1 MGEIQTGVMVSWFPP
16 FVVKIVRAAA
26 GFPFNT
32 EDVQILNRNHAFII
46 WVLTCFTY
54 IYSMYFLLCIS
65 NIMLLIMHYLQAI
78 CKMIAETLSEC
89 MVTIRLNV

>member
-1 MGEIQTGVMVSWFPP
+1 MFHS
-16 FVVKIVRAAA
+16 
-26 GFPFNT
+26 
-32 EDVQILNRNHAFII
+32 
-46 WVLTCFTY
+46 Y